1 MGLIDGR
8 EEDPICG
15 GLPGRSLRR
24 AFPSRWLA
32 GGAREAHGQWPAGR
46 RLHHSEGFHGRELE
60 EADFGGQLNA
70 SDVRVCRP
78 DWQWTRLICL
88 DP

>member
-15 GLPGRSLRR
+15 RLPGRWGVHFRP
-24 AFPSRWLA
+24 FGW
-32 GGAREAHGQWPAGR
+32 REERERHGQWPAGR
-46 RLHHSEGFHGRELE
+46 RPHHSEGFHGRELE

-70 SDVRVCRP
+70 SGVRDCRP
-78 DWQWTRLICL
+78 DWQLTRLICL